1 MNKSKMRVLISIA
14 FLLMFAGTAISDP
27 LPEEFFIAQGE
38 EDIRIRG
45 ENEMDR
51 LGQTITVQG
60 DVNGDGYPDLLAGAP
75 QAEGSVGSAAGKT
88 YVFFGSL
95 SFPDTIDLSISSADL
110 TIAGM
115 VASEWS
121 GYSLASG
128 DLNGDGFDDIVIGA
142 YYSTNPNGYHAGR
155 VYIVFGG
162 ENISPYIDLA
172 VDSADVIIA
181 GGGSDYRLG
190 CTVAVGEING
200 DNIDDLMIGAS
211 HADTEGAL
219 NGGEVYV
226 FLGDENWQSRI
237 DLAVEAANITIQ
249 AGASEDHLGT
259 AMAVG
264 DVNGDAYDDM
274 MIGAPDADPNNRLNA
289 GSAYIVFG
297 GTTFSDTVDLS
308 QDNADIQF
316 IGGSM
321 GIRLGSSVVIG
332 DFDFRGFGEIIFNA
346 PYANT
351 INGANSGE
359 IYLFVGNS
367 TISGIID
374 LRDTD
379 PEITI
384 IGADANDNAGSA
396 LSIGDVNG
404 DGYWDLLIGA
414 PNADV
419 GSETEAGIS
428 YLIYGSGITP
438 PITID
443 LATGGADVTIYGT
456 VDNDFVG
463 KAVGIADINGD
474 GFGDLLVGAS
484 GADPPG
490 GSGAGETYAIFGDGD
505 DPVFE
510 SVRRLP
516 SGNQPKVRFRPQNAW
531 VKFINGTLGVLHVAR
546 TPSRPLYT
554 SPHAAQV
561 WWEIS
566 TTKIGTSDIQ
576 LTFRYTDEQIYGLE
590 ESSLRIWKRS
600 QTNEAFVQLPN
611 QSVDPPTNRISIT
624 VDNLG
629 QFAISDQWHPLGVVE
644 EENPSVVGSYCFHPA
659 TPNPFNSSVLLRY
672 DLPAEG
678 HVTLA
683 IYNIMGQKVAAVV
696 DQDQILGSYRVHW
709 NPGDA
714 ATGIYF
720 AVMQV
725 HGFEAVQKLLLLR

>member
-1 MNKSKMRVLISIA
+1 MDISTMRVLVSIA
-14 FLLMFAGTAISDP
+14 FLLMFAYTAVSDP
-27 LPEEFFIAQGE
+27 LPEEFFIAQGD
-38 EDIRIRG
+38 EDVRIRG
-45 ENEMDR
+45 EYEMDR

-60 DVNGDGYPDLLAGAP
+60 DVNGDGYPDLLIGAP
-75 QAEGSVGSAAGKT
+75 QADGPVGSGSGKT
-88 YVFFGSL
+88 YIFFGSL
-95 SFPDTIDLSISSADL
+95 SFPDTIDLSVSSADV

-115 VASEWS
+115 VVGEWS
-121 GYSLASG
+121 SYSLGSG

-155 VYIVFGG
+155 AYIIFGS
-162 ENISPYIDLA
+162 ESLAPFIDLA

-181 GGGSDYRLG
+181 GGGNDYRFG
-190 CTVAVGEING
+190 CAVAIGEING
-200 DNIDDLMIGAS
+200 DNIEDLLVGAS
-211 HADTEGAL
+211 HADVQGAL

-226 FLGDENWQSRI
+226 FLGDEDWQSRI
-237 DLAVEAANITIQ
+237 DLAIEAADITIQ
-249 AGASEDHLGT
+249 AGASEDRLGT

-274 MIGAPDADPNNRLNA
+274 MIGAPDADPNDRLNA
-289 GSAYIVFG
+289 GTAYIIFG
-297 GTTFSDTVDLS
+297 GTTFPDTVNLS
-308 QDNADIQF
+308 QDNADVQF
-316 IGGSM
+316 IGASV
-321 GIRLGSSVVIG
+321 GIRLGSSVIIG
-332 DFDFRGFGEIIFNA
+332 DFDFRGFGEIIFSA

-351 INGANSGE
+351 VNGPNSGE

-374 LRDTD
+374 LRHTD

-384 IGADANDNAGSA
+384 VGADASDNAGSA
-396 LSIGDVNG
+396 LSIGDVNS
-404 DGYWDLLIGA
+404 DGYWDLFIGA

-428 YLIYGSGITP
+428 YLIYGDGITP

-443 LATGGADVTIYGT
+443 LAAGGADVTIYGS

-463 KAVGIADINGD
+463 RAVGIADINGD

-484 GADPPG
+484 GVDPPG

-505 DPVFE
+505 DPVYE

-554 SPHAAQV
+554 SPHAAPV

-566 TTKIGTSDIQ
+566 TTKIATSDIQ
-576 LTFRYTDEQIYGLE
+576 LTFRYTNDQIYGLE
-590 ESSLRIWKRS
+590 ESSLKIWKRS
-600 QTNEAFVQLPN
+600 QTNEAFILLPN
-611 QSVDPPTNRISIT
+611 PSVDPTTNRISIT

-629 QFAISDQWHPLGVVE
+629 QFAISDQWHPLGVSDE
-644 EENPSVVGSYCFHPA
+644 EDPGVVGSYYFHPA
-659 TPNPFNSSVLLRY
+659 VPNPFNSSVLLRY
-672 DLPAEG
+672 DLPTGG

-683 IYNIMGQKVAAVV
+683 IYNIMGQKVASVV
-696 DQDQILGSYRVHW
+696 DQDQILGSYRAHW
-709 NPGDA
+709 NPEDA
-714 ATGIYF
+714 STGIYF

-725 HGFEAVQKLLLLR
+725 NEFEAVQKLLLLR